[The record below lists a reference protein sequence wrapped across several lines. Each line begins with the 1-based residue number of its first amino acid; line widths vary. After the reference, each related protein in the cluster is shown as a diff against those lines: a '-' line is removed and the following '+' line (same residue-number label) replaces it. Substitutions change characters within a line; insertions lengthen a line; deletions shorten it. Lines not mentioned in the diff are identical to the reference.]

1 MYFTA
6 GSWWTAAFKS
16 AGAVAARAAVLARAA
31 GAFVDLDVAE
41 LTRVARHAATHVVT
55 VVVSVHT
62 RPVVTVHR
70 RTPVNL
76 VLAPVSLVPYTRPT
90 AVTFIRHKPPR

>member
-6 GSWWTAAFKS
+6 GSWWTAALKS

-31 GAFVDLDVAE
+31 GTFVHLDVAE
-41 LTRVARHAATHVVT
+41 LTRVAGHAATHVVT
-55 VVVSVHT
+55 VVVVHT

-76 VLAPVSLVPYTRPT
+76 VLAPVSLVPYTQT
-90 AVTFIRHKPPR
+90 DK

>member
-6 GSWWTAAFKS
+6 GSGRTAAFKS

-41 LTRVARHAATHVVT
+41 LTRVTGHAATHVVT
-55 VVVSVHT
+55 VVSVHT

-70 RTPVNL
+70 RAPVNL
-76 VLAPVSLVPYTRPT
+76 VLAPVSVVPYTRQISK
-90 AVTFIRHKPPR
+90 VK